1 MLTAWA
7 DADEGHRKRVET
19 ARQVITDALA
29 RSRRPYVAFSGG
41 KDSTCMLHLVLQQ
54 APGVTV
60 FHWDYGWYF
69 IPRWLEQEFVD
80 NARAIGATNL
90 IVRATGSPK
99 PYFGLSE
106 MFGVINE
113 LFVKQGYDLAFVG
126 LRAEESLK
134 RKRRIARQQSLI
146 AIRECWPIA
155 EWTWKDVWAYIFNHN
170 LPYASVYGRY
180 APLVGLENVRLS
192 TFFDREF
199 EKIGAPT
206 LDGVLMWRDR
216 HSGNRTRL

>member
-7 DADEGHRKRVET
+7 EADEGYRKRVEM
-19 ARQVITDALA
+19 ARQVIADALA

-41 KDSTCMLHLVLQQ
+41 KDSTCVLHLVLQQ
-54 APGVTV
+54 APGITV

-90 IVRATGSPK
+90 IVRATRSPK

-134 RKRRIARQQSLI
+134 RKRRIARQQSLT

-155 EWTWKDVWAYIFNHN
+155 EWTWKDVWGYIFSHN

-206 LDGVLMWRDR
+206 LDGVLMWRER
-216 HSGNRTRL
+216 HSGNRSRL